1 MGFRFKKQED
11 FQKGFVRIAG
21 EQIAR
26 ATREWKNADRA
37 VAVHETRKCLK
48 RLRSLLAL
56 ARPVLEQQA
65 CRAENANLRAIAR
78 SLSVSRDRQVMLD
91 TIDQLMPDA
100 TREDAGWLKRLR
112 RSASREITDAP
123 AGTTPNEKKTAKA
136 IAEAGKRLAALE
148 PQASGFDVAAAGFE
162 RTYRQGRE
170 RMSELSAGYS
180 VEASHDWRKRVQ
192 AHWRQLSLLA
202 PAWPAY
208 FQTRIALARQLSDA
222 LGHEH
227 DLAVLAD
234 YVRGPGKAALDE
246 AGVGTISRLI
256 EKRQEA
262 LRQQT
267 LCDGRILFADP
278 PKALTKQVR
287 RYWAIAVEW
296 PTSVAS
302 THRQARTD
310 RQAGGGLAL
319 SGTPLPKGAASPD
332 KSLVKPA
339 AGHGR
344 TVPEES

>member
-208 FQTRIALARQLSDA
+208 FQTRIALALRCAGPRTRSGGPRGLRSRP
-222 LGHEH
+222 GEGRTGRSWRWY
-227 DLAVLAD
+227 DLPANREASGGAPPAD
-234 YVRGPGKAALDE
+234 
-246 AGVGTISRLI
+246 S
-256 EKRQEA
+256 
-262 LRQQT
+262 LRWQDT
-267 LCDGRILFADP
+267 
-278 PKALTKQVR
+278 VR
-287 RYWAIAVEW
+287 RSAE
-296 PTSVAS
+296 SV
-302 THRQARTD
+302 D
-310 RQAGGGLAL
+310 QAG
-319 SGTPLPKGAASPD
+319 SPLLGDCRRVANVGCLDAPAGANRSPGRRG
-332 KSLVKPA
+332 
-339 AGHGR
+339 AGAVRHPPSQRRG
-344 TVPEES
+344 VPG